1 MKGFLKTVYSISR
14 FLNIVAGASL
24 TFLMLLTIVDIV
36 LRGIKRPV
44 VGTYE
49 LVAFAG
55 AVVIGFSMPMTSWFR
70 SHVYVDFLILKFSR
84 KARNA
89 FNVATRVIVIGLF
102 VVIGWN
108 LIKYGI
114 DLRKSGEV
122 SLTLQVPF
130 YPIAYGLGICC
141 FVQCLV
147 MVCAIMK
154 IFGGEYE

>member
-1 MKGFLKTVYSISR
+1 MKGFLKVVHSISR

-24 TFLMLLTIVDIV
+24 TFLMVLTIVDIT
-36 LRGIKRPV
+36 LRGFRRPI

-55 AVVIGFSMPMTSWFR
+55 AVVIGFSMPLTSWFR
-70 SHVYVDFLILKFSR
+70 SHVYVDFFIQKFSR
-84 KARNA
+84 KVTNA
-89 FNVATRVIVIGLF
+89 FNVATRVLVIGLF

-108 LIKYGI
+108 LFRYGM

-130 YPIAYGLGICC
+130 YPIAYGLGVCC

-147 MVCAIMK
+147 MVCAIVK